1 MLKLANYAF
10 KVFRLTTFILFAVAL
25 FAQSDRGTITGT
37 VTDAAGALVPNAS
50 VVAVNPETGVQF
62 RTTTTNTGN
71 YTIPSVPSGGYTVS
85 VEVTGFRKFQQNG
98 VRVQVAQSVRVD
110 VSLQVGST
118 SDSVVVTAEAPLL
131 KSESAEQSM
140 TISGDQINALP
151 LNFALGA
158 GAVRNPLSFVQ
169 LAPGASING
178 WNDIRV
184 NGAPSN
190 TFRIIF
196 EGQDTT
202 SA

>member
-98 VRVQVAQSVRVD
+98 VRVQVAQSAY
-110 VSLQVGST
+110 Q
-118 SDSVVVTAEAPLL
+118 SVE
-131 KSESAEQSM
+131 
-140 TISGDQINALP
+140 
-151 LNFALGA
+151 
-158 GAVRNPLSFVQ
+158 
-169 LAPGASING
+169 
-178 WNDIRV
+178 
-184 NGAPSN
+184 
-190 TFRIIF
+190 
-196 EGQDTT
+196 
-202 SA
+202 